1 MPYVDLPAGRCF
13 YRFDGSEDAPVLVL
27 SNSLGTD
34 HRMWQPQLPALTRRC
49 RVLRYDTRGHGGS
62 EAPAGPYTMAELGRD
77 ALDLLDA
84 LGIVRA
90 SFCGLS
96 MGGMVG
102 MWLAANAPERV
113 DRLMLCNT
121 AALLGPPQR
130 WDARIA
136 AIRASGMAAIAT
148 GVVAGWF
155 TADYSAREPDV
166 IARMRETLANTPAE
180 GYIACC
186 EAIRDMDQRALLARI
201 QAPTLVIAG
210 AHDAATPP
218 ADGRA
223 LADAIANACYV
234 EVSAA
239 HLSNIEAAN
248 AFTDAIIRFL
258 TGEAA

>member
-27 SNSLGTD
+27 SNPLGTA

-130 WDARIA
+130 WDARTA
-136 AIRASGMAAIAT
+136 AIRASGLAALAT
-148 GVVAGWF
+148 GVGAGWC
-155 TADYSAREPDV
+155 TPD
-166 IARMRETLANTPAE
+166 
-180 GYIACC
+180 
-186 EAIRDMDQRALLARI
+186 
-201 QAPTLVIAG
+201 
-210 AHDAATPP
+210 
-218 ADGRA
+218 
-223 LADAIANACYV
+223 
-234 EVSAA
+234 
-239 HLSNIEAAN
+239 
-248 AFTDAIIRFL
+248 
-258 TGEAA
+258 